1 MNFLWCITGLF
12 SVLFIASLIKNIK
25 LNDKIIK
32 KNDEILMLKQNLDE
46 AKDGINSALNALK
59 ISNKKNKK
67 LITIVKIL
75 KNNKNFE
82 TDNQKW
88 KIWHKKKKIICL
100 AR

>member
-75 KNNKNFE
+75 KNNKKFE

-88 KIWHKKKKIICL
+88 KI
-100 AR
+100 

>member
-12 SVLFIASLIKNIK
+12 LVLFIASLIKNIK

-75 KNNKNFE
+75 KNNKKFE

-88 KIWHKKKKIICL
+88 KI
-100 AR
+100 

>member
-12 SVLFIASLIKNIK
+12 SVLFIVSLIKNIK

-46 AKDGINSALNALK
+46 AKDGINNALNALK

-88 KIWHKKKKIICL
+88 KI
-100 AR
+100 

>member
-67 LITIVKIL
+67 LIAIVKIL

-88 KIWHKKKKIICL
+88 KI
-100 AR
+100 

>member
-67 LITIVKIL
+67 LITIINIL
-75 KNNKNFE
+75 KNNKKF
-82 TDNQKW
+82 
-88 KIWHKKKKIICL
+88 
-100 AR
+100 

>member
-1 MNFLWCITGLF
+1 MNFLWCIAGLF

-32 KNDEILMLKQNLDE
+32 KNNEILMLKQNLDE

-88 KIWHKKKKIICL
+88 KI
-100 AR
+100 

>member
-12 SVLFIASLIKNIK
+12 SVLFIVSLIKNIK

-46 AKDGINSALNALK
+46 AKDGINNALNALK

-67 LITIVKIL
+67 LIAIVKIL

-88 KIWHKKKKIICL
+88 KI
-100 AR
+100 

>member
-46 AKDGINSALNALK
+46 AKDGINSALNALE

-88 KIWHKKKKIICL
+88 KI
-100 AR
+100 

>member
-12 SVLFIASLIKNIK
+12 SVLFIVSLIKNIK

-88 KIWHKKKKIICL
+88 KI
-100 AR
+100 

>member
-12 SVLFIASLIKNIK
+12 SVLFIVSLIKNIK

-67 LITIVKIL
+67 LITMVKIL

-88 KIWHKKKKIICL
+88 KI
-100 AR
+100 

>member
-12 SVLFIASLIKNIK
+12 LILFIASLIKNIK

-46 AKDGINSALNALK
+46 AKDGINSALNVLK

-88 KIWHKKKKIICL
+88 KI
-100 AR
+100 

>member
-12 SVLFIASLIKNIK
+12 SVLFIVSLIKNIK

-46 AKDGINSALNALK
+46 AKDGISSALNALK

-88 KIWHKKKKIICL
+88 KI
-100 AR
+100 

>member
-46 AKDGINSALNALK
+46 AKDGINNALNALK

-88 KIWHKKKKIICL
+88 KI
-100 AR
+100 

>member
-46 AKDGINSALNALK
+46 AKDGINNALNALK

-67 LITIVKIL
+67 LIAIVKIL

-88 KIWHKKKKIICL
+88 KI
-100 AR
+100 

>member
-82 TDNQKW
+82 MDNQKW
-88 KIWHKKKKIICL
+88 KI
-100 AR
+100 

>member
-67 LITIVKIL
+67 LITIINIL

-88 KIWHKKKKIICL
+88 KI
-100 AR
+100 

>member
-12 SVLFIASLIKNIK
+12 SVLFIVSLIKNIK

-46 AKDGINSALNALK
+46 AKDGISSALNALK
-59 ISNKKNKK
+59 NSNKKNKK

-88 KIWHKKKKIICL
+88 KI
-100 AR
+100 

>member
-12 SVLFIASLIKNIK
+12 LVLFIASLIKNIK

-67 LITIVKIL
+67 LITMVKIL

-88 KIWHKKKKIICL
+88 KI
-100 AR
+100 

>member
-46 AKDGINSALNALK
+46 AKDGISSALNALK

-67 LITIVKIL
+67 LITMVKIL

-82 TDNQKW
+82 MDNQKW
-88 KIWHKKKKIICL
+88 KI
-100 AR
+100 

>member
-1 MNFLWCITGLF
+1 MNFLWCVTGLF
-12 SVLFIASLIKNIK
+12 LVLFIASLIKNIK

-46 AKDGINSALNALK
+46 TKDGINSALNALK

-88 KIWHKKKKIICL
+88 KI
-100 AR
+100 

>member
-12 SVLFIASLIKNIK
+12 SVLFMASLIKNIK

-46 AKDGINSALNALK
+46 AKDGINSALNALE

-88 KIWHKKKKIICL
+88 KI
-100 AR
+100 

>member
-12 SVLFIASLIKNIK
+12 SVLFIVSLIKNIK

-46 AKDGINSALNALK
+46 AKDGISSALNALK

-82 TDNQKW
+82 TDNQNGKFDT
-88 KIWHKKKKIICL
+88 KRKKL
-100 AR
+100 SA

>member
-1 MNFLWCITGLF
+1 MNFLWCIIGLF
-12 SVLFIASLIKNIK
+12 LVLFIASLIKNIK

-88 KIWHKKKKIICL
+88 KI
-100 AR
+100 

>member
-46 AKDGINSALNALK
+46 AKDGISSALNALK
-59 ISNKKNKK
+59 ITNKKNKK

-82 TDNQKW
+82 MDNQKW
-88 KIWHKKKKIICL
+88 KI
-100 AR
+100 

>member
-88 KIWHKKKKIICL
+88 KI
-100 AR
+100 

>member
-46 AKDGINSALNALK
+46 AKDGISSALNALK

-82 TDNQKW
+82 MDNQKW
-88 KIWHKKKKIICL
+88 KI
-100 AR
+100 